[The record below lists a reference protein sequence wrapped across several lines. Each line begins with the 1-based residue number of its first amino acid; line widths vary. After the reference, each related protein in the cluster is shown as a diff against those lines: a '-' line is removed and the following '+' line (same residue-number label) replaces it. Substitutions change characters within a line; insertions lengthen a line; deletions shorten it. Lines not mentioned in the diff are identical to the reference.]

1 MNKKYFLLSLLF
13 LAGLSYDSFNGH
25 FDHFDHFDHHNDT
38 HLSECQACEEN
49 VDIKIASTNSK
60 NIYIQTSP
68 KTNLNSRFVNH
79 KNKSNLSRAPPLN

>member
-1 MNKKYFLLSLLF
+1 MNKKYFLLASLF

-25 FDHFDHFDHHNDT
+25 FDHFDHHDDT

-49 VDIKIASTNSK
+49 VDIKIASTKSK

-79 KNKSNLSRAPPLN
+79 KNKSNLSRAPPLS

>member
-25 FDHFDHFDHHNDT
+25 FDYIDHHDDT

>member
-25 FDHFDHFDHHNDT
+25 FDHIEHHDDT

-49 VDIKIASTNSK
+49 VDIKIASTKSK
-60 NIYIQTSP
+60 NIYIQISP

>member
-1 MNKKYFLLSLLF
+1 MNKKYFLLASLF

-25 FDHFDHFDHHNDT
+25 FDHFDHHDDT

-49 VDIKIASTNSK
+49 VDIKIASTKSK
-60 NIYIQTSP
+60 NIFIQTSP

>member
-1 MNKKYFLLSLLF
+1 MNKKYFLLALLF

-25 FDHFDHFDHHNDT
+25 FDHFDHHDDT

-49 VDIKIASTNSK
+49 VDIKIASTKSK
-60 NIYIQTSP
+60 NIFIQTSP

>member
-1 MNKKYFLLSLLF
+1 MIKKYFLLALLF

-25 FDHFDHFDHHNDT
+25 FDHFDHHDDT

-49 VDIKIASTNSK
+49 VDIKIASTKSK

>member
-1 MNKKYFLLSLLF
+1 MNKKYFLLASLF

-25 FDHFDHFDHHNDT
+25 LDHFDHHDDT

-49 VDIKIASTNSK
+49 VDIKIASTKSK

>member
-13 LAGLSYDSFNGH
+13 LAGLSYDSFNG
-25 FDHFDHFDHHNDT
+25 HFDHFDHHNDT

-68 KTNLNSRFVNH
+68 KTNLNSRFVYH

>member
-13 LAGLSYDSFNGH
+13 FAGLSLHGFV
-25 FDHFDHFDHHNDT
+25 DHYEHSDNQHV
-38 HLSECQACEEN
+38 SECQACEEN
-49 VDIKIASTNSK
+49 VDIKIASTKSK
-60 NIYIQTSP
+60 NIFIQTSP

>member
-25 FDHFDHFDHHNDT
+25 FDHFDHHNDT

-49 VDIKIASTNSK
+49 VDIKIASTKSK
-60 NIYIQTSP
+60 NIYIQISP
-68 KTNLNSRFVNH
+68 KTNLNSRFVYH

>member
-1 MNKKYFLLSLLF
+1 MNKKYLILSLLF
-13 LAGLSYDSFNGH
+13 LTGLSYDSFNG
-25 FDHFDHFDHHNDT
+25 HFDHFDHHNDT

-60 NIYIQTSP
+60 NIYTQTSP

>member
-13 LAGLSYDSFNGH
+13 LAGLSYDSFNG
-25 FDHFDHFDHHNDT
+25 HFDHFDHHNDT

-49 VDIKIASTNSK
+49 VDIKIASTNSE

-79 KNKSNLSRAPPLN
+79 KNKTNLSRAPPLN

>member
-1 MNKKYFLLSLLF
+1 MNKKYFLLALLF

-25 FDHFDHFDHHNDT
+25 FDHFDHHDDT

-49 VDIKIASTNSK
+49 VDIKIASTKSK

-79 KNKSNLSRAPPLN
+79 KNKSNLSRAPHLN

>member
-1 MNKKYFLLSLLF
+1 MNKKYFLLSILF
-13 LAGLSYDSFNGH
+13 LAGLSYDSFNG
-25 FDHFDHFDHHNDT
+25 HFDHFDHHNDT

-49 VDIKIASTNSK
+49 VDIKIASIKSK

>member
-1 MNKKYFLLSLLF
+1 MSNKYFLLSLLF
-13 LAGLSYDSFNGH
+13 LAGLSYDSFNG
-25 FDHFDHFDHHNDT
+25 HFDHFDHHNDT

-60 NIYIQTSP
+60 NIYTQTSP